1 MEITS
6 RTLRV
11 GVGSALRARTKE
23 LLTNVINDK
32 SGLFMS
38 KGPGT
43 GQLRNHSY
51 YANQLMKND
60 LIASVLRLTT
70 VDLILVSSQG
80 WLSKE
85 PRIHTFCLYSRKKG
99 VLDR

>member
-1 MEITS
+1 MEIIS

-11 GVGSALRARTKE
+11 GVGSAWRARTNE
-23 LLTNVINDK
+23 LLTNVINAN

-80 WLSKE
+80 WLFIE
-85 PRIHTFCLYSRKKG
+85 PRIHTFCLHNRKKG